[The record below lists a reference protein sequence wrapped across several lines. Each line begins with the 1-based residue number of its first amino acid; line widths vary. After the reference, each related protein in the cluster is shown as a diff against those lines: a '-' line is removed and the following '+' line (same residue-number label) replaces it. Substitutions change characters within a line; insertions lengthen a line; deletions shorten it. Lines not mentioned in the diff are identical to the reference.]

1 MTLAPTNEASGAS
14 TARRLPLDA
23 SERKKIMVLAGLAI
37 VCVVVVLPQ
46 LLKNKG
52 PSAAMAATPGSTVVT
67 LDLED
72 TVRQMRT
79 DAKASGATSGVKKGP
94 LLFNNVDD
102 ALDVFVGG
110 ARPQSVPVSELR
122 LSVFGLPALLSPN
135 AGKGMSS
142 VQDAARAAAAVE
154 AGGGDPAQAELDAVT
169 LETVLKSSRNCAAII
184 DGQVLHVGEQVLTF
198 TITNIETGK
207 VTLQRDGKLYTLRL
221 K

>member
-1 MTLAPTNEASGAS
+1 MTQVPTNKASGAS
-14 TARRLPLDA
+14 TARRLPFDA

-37 VCVVVVLPQ
+37 VCAVVVLPQ
-46 LLKNKG
+46 LLKNHG
-52 PSAAMAATPGSTVVT
+52 PATAMAATPGDAVVT

-72 TVRQMRT
+72 TVRQMRA
-79 DAKASGATSGVKKGP
+79 DAKTGGATSGAKKGP

-135 AGKGMSS
+135 ADKGI
-142 VQDAARAAAAVE
+142 QDAARAAAAVE
-154 AGGGDPAQAELDAVT
+154 AGAGDPAQAELDTVT

-198 TITNIETGK
+198 TITKIETGE